1 MVAALAVAALPLAA
15 SAQTYVPE
23 SQSISGTIQSI
34 NGTWNITVLD
44 GNGYVDNVVLHQGT
58 IINPT
63 GLTLAPGMNV
73 TILGNP
79 NGDEF
84 DANEI
89 DTPYHYS
96 EPLPTPVYYGPGWWY
111 PGFSYGY
118 GPSFSLIIGGGGYIV
133 RQPWGGHWWASAP
146 VRPFVGVNVNV
157 GGGYRYPEYRGGYA
171 GHPAVVP
178 VPAQRYAP
186 RYSAP
191 VAPTQAYRYPA
202 TRSYAPR
209 TTYSAPR
216 YSAPAARSYG
226 GGYAAPRNTYS
237 APRYSAPAARSYG
250 GGGASYRGGASAHY
264 STSSRGDSRH

>member
-1 MVAALAVAALPLAA
+1 
-15 SAQTYVPE
+15 
-23 SQSISGTIQSI
+23 ID
-34 NGTWNITVLD
+34 GTWNITVLD

-96 EPLPTPVYYGPGWWY
+96 AALPTPVYYGPGWWY
-111 PGFSYGY
+111 PGFAYGY

-146 VRPFVGVNVNV
+146 VRPFVGVGVNVNV

-202 TRSYAPR
+202 ARSYAPATR
-209 TTYSAPR
+209 TYAAPR

-226 GGYAAPRNTYS
+226 GGYAAPRSTSS

-250 GGGASYRGGASAHY
+250 GGGASYRGSASAHY
-264 STSSRGDSRH
+264 STSSRGDTRH